1 MNRKDYDIALENYR
15 ATLNAFTLSIVTIFA
30 SLIFI
35 GNSELGLLA
44 LFVDIV
50 IFSALLQKT
59 KNTIKD

>member
-1 MNRKDYDIALENYR
+1 LENYR